1 MIISFL
7 WVANKTYDNWP
18 SFLLPPRPHGC
29 RPSCNKPRL
38 TLVAPLAP
46 LEAKGRGSFRV
57 VVKNM
62 RIWRMNT
69 GIFPICWSSLVM
81 LHRFDVANGFHVLD
95 RWLPHYTL
103 EIEWKWCEQRGHWD
117 FANQQCVLKEKQKYL
132 ANHPKFPEKQGL
144 YYKILSIILDRG
156 AKTTQYGENNQARA
170 KMYCI

>member
-18 SFLLPPRPHGC
+18 SFLLPSRPHGC

-81 LHRFDVANGFHVLD
+81 LHRFDVANGFHVVD

-103 EIEWKWCEQRGHWD
+103 EIEWKWCGQRGPWG
-117 FANQQCVLKEKQKYL
+117 FCQSTMCFKGETEIFSQPPKISGKTRTILKNTINNFRSGSKSNPIWGKQPSK
-132 ANHPKFPEKQGL
+132 
-144 YYKILSIILDRG
+144 S
-156 AKTTQYGENNQARA
+156 
-170 KMYCI
+170 